1 MMFFL
6 NPGQNVALLSSGAR
20 ALTGVDTEKMMD
32 GKTPDG
38 GYSYAYSGTNL
49 GLGPL
54 ILLLL
59 FGLSI
64 PFLLLAEI
72 KKRMPI
78 TVELSRAWKLNSIEL
93 KLWNGDDRKYKFYI
107 EVKAKKK

>member
-1 MMFFL
+1 MPTLVPFM
-6 NPGQNVALLSSGAR
+6 N
-20 ALTGVDTEKMMD
+20 
-32 GKTPDG
+32 
-38 GYSYAYSGTNL
+38 
-49 GLGPL
+49 L
-54 ILLLL
+54 ILLSFTLL
-59 FGLSI
+59 LNVF
-64 PFLLLAEI
+64 LAEI